1 MGRKFC
7 FTDNLLFGV
16 TTGLYSVAVFVFGQ
30 QPELVAADIPAMGQP
45 LGAASPAQHGLVQSG
60 GQTFG
65 QQPGLASPAQHG
77 LAHPDGLAF
86 GQQPV
91 ADFSAEHTSAFSA
104 KKALAAGHDVPP
116 AAGQVLAC
124 EPAPDRAGKMFA

>member
-1 MGRKFC
+1 M
-7 FTDNLLFGV
+7 L
-16 TTGLYSVAVFVFGQ
+16 VFGQ
-30 QPELVAADIPAMGQP
+30 QPELVVADALDIGHPPVVAP
-45 LGAASPAQHGLVQSG
+45 SAQHGLVHPG

-77 LAHPDGLAF
+77 LIQSGGQTF

-91 ADFSAEHTSAFSA
+91 AVFSAEHTLAFSA
-104 KKALAAGHDVPP
+104 KAAWATGHDVPP

-124 EPAPDRAGKMFA
+124 EQASELPGRMFA